1 MSRAS
6 ALEAAE
12 MSLASVSAELDGER
26 EAHSQTKA
34 LLTDR
39 AAEQV
44 GFYLKCFYLSPL
56 RAV

>member
-12 MSLASVSAELDGER
+12 MSLANISAELHSER

-34 LLTDR
+34 LLTNR

-44 GFYLKCFYLSPL
+44 GFYLKCFYLAPL
-56 RAV
+56 RTF